1 MGFRQNV
8 AARWEARMAASG
20 HERRFKRKSRTSALP
35 PIPEHNRVAH
45 RREHRQ
51 AIDAASTQHRLSLR
65 RSFMRPSK
73 DSVSIPLYRLLP
85 LSDIRRLPTY
95 SGATGPRRPSVK
107 SSVEILMKSEAFTD
121 RDRAERIST
130 QIFGLSLTAVFVGM
144 LLLNAI
150 SY

>member
-1 MGFRQNV
+1 
-8 AARWEARMAASG
+8 
-20 HERRFKRKSRTSALP
+20 
-35 PIPEHNRVAH
+35 
-45 RREHRQ
+45 
-51 AIDAASTQHRLSLR
+51 
-65 RSFMRPSK
+65 MRPSK

-85 LSDIRRLPTY
+85 LSDIRCLPTY
-95 SGATGPRRPSVK
+95 SGATGPRRPSLK
-107 SSVEILMKSEAFTD
+107 SRVEILKSEAFTD